1 MVRVRRQKTLWLID
15 LFDTS
20 CISKRLGAH
29 KAYIAAFHALA
40 AAMTLSLAECSFGG
54 DNHTHDVSLVH
65 RAIDV
70 AQKSAAATRSSGV
83 VESATFSI
91 RACTSTSVWRT
102 S

>member
-15 LFDTS
+15 PFDTS

-29 KAYIAAFHALA
+29 KAYIAAFHVLA
-40 AAMTLSLAECSFGG
+40 AAMKLSPDERFFVG
-54 DNHTHDVSLVH
+54 DNHTHDVTLVH

-91 RACTSTSVWRT
+91 RACTSTSV
-102 S
+102 